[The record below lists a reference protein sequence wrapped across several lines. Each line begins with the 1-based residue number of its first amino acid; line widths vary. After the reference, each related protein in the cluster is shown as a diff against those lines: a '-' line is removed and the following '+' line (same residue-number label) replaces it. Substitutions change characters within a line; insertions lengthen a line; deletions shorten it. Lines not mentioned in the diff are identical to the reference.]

1 MKRAFYIETGLDDD
15 MEGAIQGFIRD
26 IKSKELTSGYLKNI
40 TTILNSVGAFE
51 DYYIPTVDGQRSV
64 EIDTVPGMDVE
75 MENEFTQ
82 MLLKSIITGMNV
94 PYNYIDS
101 TAEIDFARSL
111 TMTNNPF
118 VRAII
123 NDQEEFG
130 QFYSKIIREL
140 YKNEFIQDKA
150 EKKKKRTKT
159 TKTKKN
165 SYLSIN
171 IEELELRFPTP
182 IYLVLGN
189 MNEQVQNAQQMAEF
203 ITTTYYPE
211 DPTGQAGLGYD
222 FELKKASFKKKI
234 YKKHFLPSL
243 EWDSYDEI
251 FKEVDQ
257 EAMSDGI
264 EKNINFNPEAK
275 QKNELDM
282 LEEDD
287 Y

>member
-1 MKRAFYIETGLDDD
+1 
-15 MEGAIQGFIRD
+15 
-26 IKSKELTSGYLKNI
+26 
-40 TTILNSVGAFE
+40 
-51 DYYIPTVDGQRSV
+51 
-64 EIDTVPGMDVE
+64 

-130 QFYSKIIREL
+130 EFYSKIIREL
-140 YKNEFIQDKA
+140 YKNEFIKN
-150 EKKKKRTKT
+150 KKKKRTRRSTKT
-159 TKTKKN
+159 TDNDKKDN
-165 SYLSIN
+165 SYLNIN
-171 IEELELRFPTP
+171 VEDLELRFPTP

-189 MNEQVQNAQQMAEF
+189 MNEQVQNAQQMTDF
-203 ITTTYYPE
+203 ITLTYFPD
-211 DPTGQAGLGYD
+211 DPTGQMPNMFDY
-222 FELKKASFKKKI
+222 EKKKSKFRKEL

-243 EWDSYDEI
+243 EWDAFDEI
-251 FKEVDQ
+251 YKQINQSAVG
-257 EAMSDGI
+257 DGI
-264 EKNINFNPEAK
+264 EDAINFAPEAK
-275 QKNELDM
+275 AKNELDA